1 MGNSIYIILFMC
13 SLIIIFYSINLI
25 RIRKKALEME
35 AIEKAKELRQQE
47 KLKQLEL
54 LISPIIKQ
62 IKQFD
67 KDKSILSNYYI
78 ANTESTLLKEN
89 YQNIFNQIKELPELA
104 LNNWGVLKKFR
115 EQYLQIDDWVHKAND
130 IFIQKELNELK
141 SFFQNIDNKSLDLQQ
156 QIATVTNED
165 NTLVLAGAGSGKTLT
180 ISAKVKYLVERL
192 GVNPDEI
199 LLISYTSA
207 SAEEMTERIQKKLGI
222 PITAKTFHK
231 LGLNI
236 ITDLGNAR
244 PEISEMDLERTIQR
258 YFADNVVNNK
268 QKLSDIVNFYSM
280 YLNVPKDLEEFDTLG
295 DFHQDQL
302 TNNLETLKSKI
313 ENSEAKLKQQHRT
326 LNLERVKSLEEVII
340 ANFLFL
346 NGIRYEYEYLYPFK
360 TDKDKYRKAYRP
372 DFYLPDYNIY
382 IEHFGITRD
391 YRTPWLSK
399 IEETKYVEGIQWKR
413 KLHRENHTTLIET
426 YSYLNKE
433 GVLLKELKL
442 LLEKQ
447 GVQFNTIDLQ
457 VVYKRIALQQNE
469 ERQFKELKKLVNSF
483 ITLFKSNGFI
493 EKDFGRI
500 KTQIPLIKS
509 QFLQERTKL
518 FLSIVKPVYKT
529 YQETLKKQ
537 KAIDFNDMINIATQ
551 LLTVKSSS
559 FFKYKYIIIDEFQ
572 DISMGRYRLV
582 KAIKDITKA
591 RVMAVGD
598 DWQSIYRFAGSDL
611 ELFIRFEEYFGYT
624 KLLKIEQT
632 YRNSQEL
639 INVAAKFVKKNP
651 KQLNKEPKSAK
662 SLIQPIKIYGYDTDI
677 LTAFIKAIDDIV
689 QNFGEK
695 TEIMILG
702 RNTLDLKYLIEK
714 DVSKRFR
721 YSSSANTISCNYNK
735 YPNVKFSFS
744 TIHRSKGLEGEN
756 VIIINLVNHLIGFP
770 NKISN
775 DPVLSYVLTNADSF
789 PYSEERR
796 LFYVALTR
804 TKNYTYLITP
814 QSKTSIF
821 VEELIREHNIK
832 FNLITEESQFRD
844 NPNCPKCRSGKLV
857 LKKNQGDMREFVGC
871 SNYPGCSNTYK
882 ELDILK
888 NPILCNECQGYMVK
902 RNGKYGLFYGC
913 ENYPDCENKT
923 SKI

>member
-1 MGNSIYIILFMC
+1 MRNSIYIILFMF

-35 AIEKAKELRQQE
+35 AIEKAKELRQE

-104 LNNWGVLKKFR
+104 LNNWGILKKFR
-115 EQYLQIDDWVHKAND
+115 EQYLQIDDWVQKAND

-165 NTLVLAGAGSGKTLT
+165 NTLILAGAGSGKTLT

-192 GVNPDEI
+192 GVHPDEI
-199 LLISYTSA
+199 LLISFTSA

-236 ITDLGNAR
+236 ITEFSNVR
-244 PEISEMDLERTIQR
+244 PEISEMDLEKTIQH
-258 YFADNVVNNK
+258 YFSENVVYNK
-268 QKLSDIVNFYSM
+268 QKISDIVNFYSM

-295 DFHQDQL
+295 EFHQDQS
-302 TNNLETLKSKI
+302 TYNLVTLKSKI
-313 ENSEAKLKQQHRT
+313 ENNEAKLKQEHRT

-360 TDKDKYRKAYRP
+360 ADKDKYRKAYRP
-372 DFYLPDYNIY
+372 DFYLPDYDIY
-382 IEHFGITRD
+382 LEHFGITQD

-399 IEETKYVEGIQWKR
+399 IEEAKYVEGIHWKR
-413 KLHRENHTTLIET
+413 KLHQENNTTLIET
-426 YSYLNKE
+426 YSYLNKD
-433 GVLLKELKL
+433 GVLLKVLKQL
-442 LLEKQ
+442 LQKQ
-447 GVQFNTIDLQ
+447 GVQFNTIDLR

-469 ERQFKELKKLVNSF
+469 ERQFKELKKLINSF
-483 ITLFKSNGFI
+483 ITLFKSNGFT
-493 EKDFGRI
+493 EKDFVRI
-500 KTQIPLIKS
+500 ETQIPLIKS
-509 QFLQERTKL
+509 HFIQERTKL
-518 FLSIVKPVYKT
+518 FLSIVKPVYSA
-529 YQETLKKQ
+529 YQEHLKKQ
-537 KAIDFNDMINIATQ
+537 NAIDFNDMINIATQ
-551 LLTVKSSS
+551 LLTVNSSS
-559 FFKYKYIIIDEFQ
+559 SYKYKYIIIDEFQ

-582 KAIKDITKA
+582 KAIKDKTKA
-591 RVMAVGD
+591 KVMAVGD

-611 ELFIRFEEYFGYT
+611 ELFIQFEEYFGYT

-662 SLIQPIKIYGYDTDI
+662 SLLQPIKIYGYDKDI

-689 QNFGEK
+689 QNFGENA
-695 TEIMILG
+695 EIMILG

-714 DVSKRFR
+714 DIDKRFR
-721 YSSSANTISCNYNK
+721 YSSSANAISCSYNK

-744 TIHRSKGLEGEN
+744 TVHRSKGLEGEN

-770 NKISN
+770 NKISD
-775 DPVLSYVLTNADSF
+775 DPVLSYVLTNADQF

-804 TKNYTYLITP
+804 TKNYTYLIPP
-814 QSKTSIF
+814 QSRTSVF
-821 VEELIREHNIK
+821 VEELIKEHNIK
-832 FNLITEESQFRD
+832 FNLITGESQVRD
-844 NPNCPKCRSGKLV
+844 NPNCPKCSTGKLV
-857 LKKNQGDMREFVGC
+857 LKQNQGDKRKFVGC

-882 ELDILK
+882 EIDILK
-888 NPILCNECQGYMVK
+888 NPILCIKCQGYMVK

-913 ENYPDCENKT
+913 VNFPECENKIT
-923 SKI
+923 KI

>member
-13 SLIIIFYSINLI
+13 SLIIIYYSINLI

-35 AIEKAKELRQQE
+35 AIEKAKELRQE

-78 ANTESTLLKEN
+78 ANTESTLLKDN

-115 EQYLQIDDWVHKAND
+115 EQYLQIDDWVQKAND

-165 NTLVLAGAGSGKTLT
+165 NTLILAGAGSGKTLT

-192 GVNPDEI
+192 GVHPDEI
-199 LLISYTSA
+199 LLISFTSA

-236 ITDLGNAR
+236 ITAFGNVR
-244 PEISEMDLERTIQR
+244 PEISEMDLEKTIQH
-258 YFADNVVNNK
+258 YFSENVVNNK
-268 QKLSDIVNFYSM
+268 QKISDIVNFYSM

-295 DFHQDQL
+295 EFHQDQS
-302 TNNLETLKSKI
+302 TYNLVTLKSKI
-313 ENSEAKLKQQHRT
+313 ENNEAKLKQEHRT

-360 TDKDKYRKAYRP
+360 ADKDKYRKAYRP
-372 DFYLPDYNIY
+372 DFYLPDYDIY
-382 IEHFGITRD
+382 LEHFGITQD

-399 IEETKYVEGIQWKR
+399 IEEAKYVEGIHWKR
-413 KLHRENHTTLIET
+413 KLHQENNTTLIET
-426 YSYLNKE
+426 YSYLNKD
-433 GVLLKELKL
+433 GVLLKVLKQL
-442 LLEKQ
+442 LQKQ
-447 GVQFNTIDLQ
+447 GVQFNTIDLR

-469 ERQFKELKKLVNSF
+469 ERQFKELKKLINSF
-483 ITLFKSNGFI
+483 ITLFKSNGFT
-493 EKDFGRI
+493 EKDFLRI
-500 KTQIPLIKS
+500 ETQIPLIKS
-509 QFLQERTKL
+509 HFIQERTKL
-518 FLSIVKPVYKT
+518 FLSIVKPVYSA
-529 YQETLKKQ
+529 YQEHLKKQ
-537 KAIDFNDMINIATQ
+537 NAIDFNDMINIATQ
-551 LLTVKSSS
+551 LLTVNSSS
-559 FFKYKYIIIDEFQ
+559 SYKYKYIIIDEFQ

-582 KAIKDITKA
+582 KAIKDKTKA
-591 RVMAVGD
+591 KVMAVGD

-611 ELFIRFEEYFGYT
+611 ELFIQFEEYFGYT

-651 KQLNKEPKSAK
+651 KQFNKEPKSAK
-662 SLIQPIKIYGYDTDI
+662 SLLQPIKIYGYDKDI

-689 QNFGEK
+689 QNFGENA
-695 TEIMILG
+695 EIMILG

-714 DVSKRFR
+714 DIDKRFI
-721 YSSSANTISCNYNK
+721 YSSSANAISCSYNK

-744 TIHRSKGLEGEN
+744 TVHRSKGLEGEN

-770 NKISN
+770 NKISD
-775 DPVLSYVLTNADSF
+775 DPVLSYVLTNADQF

-804 TKNYTYLITP
+804 TKNYTYLIPP
-814 QSKTSIF
+814 QSGTSVF
-821 VEELIREHNIK
+821 VEELIKEHNIK
-832 FNLITEESQFRD
+832 FNLITGESQVRD
-844 NPNCPKCRSGKLV
+844 NPNCPKCSTGKLV
-857 LKKNQGDMREFVGC
+857 LKQNQSDKRKFVGC

-882 ELDILK
+882 EIDILK
-888 NPILCNECQGYMVK
+888 NPILCIKCQGYMVK

-913 ENYPDCENKT
+913 VNFPECENKIK
-923 SKI
+923 KI

>member
-13 SLIIIFYSINLI
+13 SLIIIFYSTNLI

-35 AIEKAKELRQQE
+35 AIEKAKELRQE

-115 EQYLQIDDWVHKAND
+115 EQYLQIDDWVQKAND

-165 NTLVLAGAGSGKTLT
+165 NTLILAGAGSGKTLT

-192 GVNPDEI
+192 GVHPDEI
-199 LLISYTSA
+199 LLISFTSA

-236 ITDLGNAR
+236 ITAFGNVR
-244 PEISEMDLERTIQR
+244 PEISEMDLEKTIQH
-258 YFADNVVNNK
+258 YFSENVVYNK
-268 QKLSDIVNFYSM
+268 QKISDIVNFYSM

-295 DFHQDQL
+295 EFHQDQS
-302 TNNLETLKSKI
+302 TYNLVTLKSKI
-313 ENSEAKLKQQHRT
+313 ENNEAKLKQEHRT

-360 TDKDKYRKAYRP
+360 ADKDKYRKAYRP
-372 DFYLPDYNIY
+372 DFYLPDYDIY
-382 IEHFGITRD
+382 LEHFGITQD

-399 IEETKYVEGIQWKR
+399 IEEAKYVEGIHWKR
-413 KLHRENHTTLIET
+413 KLHQENNTTLIET
-426 YSYLNKE
+426 YSYLNKD
-433 GVLLKELKL
+433 GVLLKVLKQL
-442 LLEKQ
+442 LQKQ
-447 GVQFNTIDLQ
+447 GVQFNTIDLR

-469 ERQFKELKKLVNSF
+469 ERQFKELKKLINSF
-483 ITLFKSNGFI
+483 ITLFKSNGFT
-493 EKDFGRI
+493 EKDFVRI
-500 KTQIPLIKS
+500 ETQIPLIKS
-509 QFLQERTKL
+509 HFIQERTKL
-518 FLSIVKPVYKT
+518 FLSIVKPVYSA
-529 YQETLKKQ
+529 YQEHLKKQ
-537 KAIDFNDMINIATQ
+537 NAIDFNDMINIATQ
-551 LLTVKSSS
+551 LLTVNSSS
-559 FFKYKYIIIDEFQ
+559 SYKYKYIIIDEFQ

-582 KAIKDITKA
+582 KAIKDKTKA
-591 RVMAVGD
+591 KVMAVGD

-611 ELFIRFEEYFGYT
+611 ELFIQFEEYFGYT

-662 SLIQPIKIYGYDTDI
+662 SLLQPIKIYGYDKDI

-689 QNFGEK
+689 QNFGENA
-695 TEIMILG
+695 EIMILG
-702 RNTLDLKYLIEK
+702 RNTLDFKYLIEK
-714 DVSKRFR
+714 DIDKRFR
-721 YSSSANTISCNYNK
+721 YSSSANAISCSYNK

-744 TIHRSKGLEGEN
+744 TVHRSKGLEGEN

-770 NKISN
+770 NKISD
-775 DPVLSYVLTNADSF
+775 DPVLSYVLTNADQF

-804 TKNYTYLITP
+804 TKNYTYLIPP
-814 QSKTSIF
+814 QSGTSVF
-821 VEELIREHNIK
+821 VEELIKEHNIK
-832 FNLITEESQFRD
+832 FNLITGESQVRD
-844 NPNCPKCRSGKLV
+844 NPNCPKCSTGKLV
-857 LKKNQGDMREFVGC
+857 LKQNQGDKRKFVGC

-882 ELDILK
+882 EIDILK
-888 NPILCNECQGYMVK
+888 NPILCIKCQGYMVK

-913 ENYPDCENKT
+913 VNFPECENKIT
-923 SKI
+923 KI